1 MGSVALDPMVRSPG
15 SPQRSASW
23 SSISTLALRALGVDR
38 WREPA
43 WAAAARGDPAR
54 PAFARALG
62 HHRGRV
68 AGRRLPRRDDPPA
81 ATLIAARRGGGGRH
95 TLLVTATAIVAG
107 TVVSGA
113 VVFGTGAVEFS
124 SRYLLA
130 VGGILIG
137 GAMTVAGVGG
147 LTLRRALDDRWD
159 EVEGWLALGA
169 TSRQSTI
176 RLARMAAST
185 ALTPLVD
192 QTKSTGIVVLP
203 GTFVGAIFGRPVPTR
218 CRAVPDHRARRAHRL
233 GLHRRAR
240 AHDGAHDAGRAPDRP
255 KGEFARDVAA
265 TAGEHD
271 LVRSVAAGRLGS

>member
-1 MGSVALDPMVRSPG
+1 MGSVALDPWWIARLVAAVG
-15 SPQRSASW
+15 
-23 SSISTLALRALGVDR
+23 ILIVVSTIALRTLGMDR

-43 WAAAARGDPAR
+43 WAVLRGAIQLALLSLVLSGIIGNGWLVAA
-54 PAFARALG
+54 FL
-62 HHRGRV
+62 V
-68 AGRRLPRRDDPPA
+68 VMIVA
-81 ATLIAARRGGGGRH
+81 ATLIAARRAGGGRR

-107 TVVSGA
+107 TVVSGT

-147 LTLRRALDDRWD
+147 LSLRRVLDDRWD

-176 RLARMAAST
+176 RLARVAAST

-192 QTKSTGIVVLP
+192 QTKSTGVVVLP
-203 GTFVGAIFGRPVPTR
+203 GTFVGAIFGGLSPLEAGLFQITVLGALIASGSIVVLVLMMGLTTRVERPITPGVSS
-218 CRAVPDHRARRAHRL
+218 RA
-233 GLHRRAR
+233 
-240 AHDGAHDAGRAPDRP
+240 
-255 KGEFARDVAA
+255 
-265 TAGEHD
+265 T
-271 LVRSVAAGRLGS
+271 